1 MVLLLFLAT
10 AAACVVI
17 DVPLLT
23 RGRSRRDLLVWGLLW
38 ITGIGAMVCSLY
50 KINVPSPLLLVM
62 MIYKPVNNLFASLF
76 N

>member
-1 MVLLLFLAT
+1 MVLLLFLAV

-23 RGRSRRDLLVWGLLW
+23 RECRLRDLLVWGLLW
-38 ITGIGAMVCSLY
+38 ITGIGAVVCSLY

-62 MIYKPVNNLFASLF
+62 IIYKPVNDLFTSLF